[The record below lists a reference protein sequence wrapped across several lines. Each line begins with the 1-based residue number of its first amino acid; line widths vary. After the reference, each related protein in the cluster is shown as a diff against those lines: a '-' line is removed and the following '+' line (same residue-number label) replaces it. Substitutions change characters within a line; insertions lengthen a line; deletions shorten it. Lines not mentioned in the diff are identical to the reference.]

1 MQSTR
6 LGRSWLLK
14 MGAFTVVLL
23 VFGFWGLYD
32 ATLLYPKRGMAD
44 ASFKFKNYLAAA
56 RDAGKLTAPG
66 VKIEDPRA
74 ALDELRAKAR
84 ESGGN
89 ISGDTPNAK
98 FDRAKL
104 AWLESLAVVWK
115 LKPDPILVAEGKGLT
130 GSASTGAS
138 TAAPGSAGAPSTAA
152 NADAVRMLYFETDK
166 GTAYAEEGEQ
176 RTRVDVSL
184 GGLLDELDKKWAK
197 SNQTQPLAG
206 YDLPVQWL
214 FVVIGF
220 GGGFYLLVLLAR
232 AASTKYRW
240 DAAAHRLTLPGG
252 RAIVPADLKD
262 VDKRRWHKYYVTLL
276 LNDGSAQTLDLYRY
290 EPLESWVLEM
300 ERVAFPD
307 RAVAAAAPAASTTGE
322 TVAASNAPDSPT
334 S

>member
-14 MGAFTVVLL
+14 MGAFTIVLL

-32 ATLLYPKRGMAD
+32 ATILYPKRGMAD
-44 ASFKFKNYLAAA
+44 ASFKFKNYLVAA
-56 RDAGKLTAPG
+56 RDAGKLTATG

-84 ESGGN
+84 EAGAGGT
-89 ISGDTPNAK
+89 IPGDTPNAK

-115 LKPDPILVAEGKGLT
+115 LTPDPILVAEGKGLT
-130 GSASTGAS
+130 GSANTGAS
-138 TAAPGSAGAPSTAA
+138 AESPAGAAGAA
-152 NADAVRMLYFETDK
+152 TSADAARMLYFETGK
-166 GTAYAEEGEQ
+166 GTAYAEEGDQ

-214 FVVIGF
+214 FVIIGF

-232 AASTKYRW
+232 AASTKFRW

-307 RAVAAAAPAASTTGE
+307 RAIAAAAAPADVP
-322 TVAASNAPDSPT
+322 VAASASESTQSPM